1 MAQPLA
7 RLAFLAVLATAG
19 CGTKNLASKLQPQD
33 PSAAE
38 ALGAAKCT
46 DVGAVAEPFVVDL
59 RGTERSHLE
68 AAMVDGVAVMH
79 YDCSGLRLVKG
90 CKVKNTDPA
99 SYSYTGVSIKEDVV
113 QLKNAD
119 ELRANLP
126 ISAIQIEGELSSGVS
141 LDIAMMMVGRRNT
154 VLDTVTRD
162 QLEGPGCAD
171 ATHFVRSAIVGA
183 FAVQKGS
190 VGRARVAAE
199 VFGAG
204 VGAKSEA
211 DRRLA
216 NRDGEPEDC
225 RTAEPGQHEPPKQ
238 CRAAIT
244 LELYPVVDEAPAVEE
259 APVVAAAH
267 DPEPSATT
275 AAKPVPPPPPSCP
288 PGLVR
293 ANGMCTQPTATVAK
307 QCSRDPKDCRVQCE
321 RGHGGSCFSLGEMLE
336 RGTNGLAKDPTAAV
350 DLYER
355 ACKDRNHAP
364 PFACTVAA
372 GALRKLDLHQRADE
386 LLQRSCD
393 EGAASSCQT
402 FAIDLSQPS
411 PRRDGKR
418 AQALLDR
425 GCRLGS
431 ASACS
436 MLASSLMHGT
446 GGAPKDPPR
455 ALAMLHKGCIARRIG
470 DCMSAASALR
480 AGGAVKADPHKA
492 LWYDERACE
501 FGGLNACTT
510 AGKAWL
516 SGKPPIARDVAKA
529 RASFERGCVVPDP
542 KKFAFP
548 DAGSCDALFGM
559 FTSGDAVERD
569 PAQAVEYL
577 ERACK
582 GGRLCAKLASVYGAG
597 SFGVAKD
604 PTRVDAVLRQGC
616 TDDPMFEVDSCLALS
631 ARTAKTDL
639 LAARELLK
647 SRCVRNPFGT
657 AKAVCKA
664 YVKLGGK
671 PQELVDRSG
680 KRIQF

>member
-1 MAQPLA
+1 MHHALA
-7 RLAFLAVLATAG
+7 RLVLFGALAAAG
-19 CGTKNLASKLQPQD
+19 CGTKNLGSKLQPKD

-68 AAMVDGVAVMH
+68 AAMTDGVAVMH

-90 CKVKNTDPA
+90 CKVKNTDHA

-113 QLKNAD
+113 QIKNAD

-126 ISAIQIEGELSSGVS
+126 ISAIQIEGEIASGVS

-204 VGAKSEA
+204 VAAGSEA

-216 NRDGEPEDC
+216 NRDGEPDDC
-225 RTAEPGQHEPPKQ
+225 RTAEPGQHEPPQQ

-244 LELYPVVDEAPAVEE
+244 LELYPVIAE
-259 APVVAAAH
+259 APVVAEAEAPAAT
-267 DPEPSATT
+267 EPVATT
-275 AAKPVPPPPPSCP
+275 KPPVPPPPSCP

-293 ANGMCTQPTATVAK
+293 TGGMCSKPSSSAPRL
-307 QCSRDPKDCRVQCE
+307 CGSDPKDCRTQCE
-321 RGHGGSCFSLGEMLE
+321 RGHGGSCFALATMLE
-336 RGTNGLAKDPTAAV
+336 SGRDGAPKDPVAATEF
-350 DLYER
+350 YEL
-355 ACKDRNHAP
+355 ACADRDHAP
-364 PFACTVAA
+364 MFACSSAA
-372 GALRKLDLHQRADE
+372 SMLRKRKLDQRADE

-393 EGAASSCQT
+393 QGNATSCQT
-402 FAIDLSQPS
+402 LAFDVTQGA
-411 PRRDGKR
+411 RRDGKR
-418 AQALLDR
+418 SQALLDR

-431 ASACS
+431 ASSCS
-436 MLASSLMHGT
+436 LLAGSLMSGFA
-446 GGAPKDPPR
+446 GAPKDPVR
-455 ALAMLHKGCIARRIG
+455 GLAMLHKGCIARRIG

-480 AGGAVKADPHKA
+480 SGGALPADARKS
-492 LWYDERACE
+492 LWYEERACE
-501 FGGLNACTT
+501 FGGLGSCGS
-510 AGKAWL
+510 AGAKWL
-516 SGKPPIARDVAKA
+516 VGKPPIARDVVKA
-529 RASFERGCVVPDP
+529 RELFERGCPASDP
-542 KKFAFP
+542 AKFQFA
-548 DAGSCDALFGM
+548 DAGSCDAMFGM
-559 FTSGDAVERD
+559 LTRGDAAEKD
-569 PAQAVEYL
+569 PAAAVGYL

-582 GGRLCAKLASVYGAG
+582 SGRLCAKLAMVYATGAG
-597 SFGVAKD
+597 GVAKD
-604 PTRVDAVLRQGC
+604 PSRVEPALRQGC
-616 TDDPMFEVDSCLALS
+616 AESPGFEADSCLALS
-631 ARTAKTDL
+631 AKLAKTDKTAA
-639 LAARELLK
+639 LALLK
-647 SRCVRNPFGT
+647 DRCGRNPFAGG
-657 AKAVCKA
+657 KAVCKA

-671 PQELVDRSG
+671 PQDLVDRSG
-680 KRIQF
+680 KRIVF